1 MTKFIVKRDND
12 FIVTFGKTAKDG
24 TQFLAECTK
33 DNLKQSIWHALKTF
47 FESEHT
53 TATEAHVIRFT
64 ETDEMDLW
72 ELTNTITDIMD
83 AFTESVQT
91 PQKQQQ
97 QMKYKELDKAKALA
111 LTALR
116 DESTTE
122 YLIRYRSGSEPHVFI
137 CKSES
142 DVNYIIGKIRYT
154 PYCHYVDGEAID
166 RRRKIKVRRR
176 LKK

>member
-53 TATEAHVIRFT
+53 PATEAHVIRFT

-72 ELTNTITDIMD
+72 ELTNTIIDIMD
-83 AFTESVQT
+83 AFGESLQT

-97 QMKYKELDKAKALA
+97 QVKYKELDKAKETA
-111 LTALR
+111 LTAIS
-116 DESTTE
+116 DGTGG
-122 YLIRYRSGSEPHVFI
+122 YIIRYRDGSEQHVFI

-154 PYCHYVDGEAID
+154 PHCHYVDGEAID